1 MGASKTVG
9 KGIELVDT
17 FLKELNKPAKG
28 AQKVLPAAERAANLE
43 AFLSKSQVREPLY
56 HATPKDIKAFKPGGD
71 DPTLSGRAIWTT
83 TSKTNQPAQH
93 NIGSRKAEFREG
105 VNVMPLHGRA
115 ERPLMLDDPGM
126 VDWAQEVF
134 AGGSREFPEL
144 LPDQWLKEVKD
155 AGYDSVI
162 LADPHGRGDPH
173 EVIFFE
179 PTQLKSAIGNRG
191 TYDIN
196 DPDLNMAMGGEV
208 HMGAGGTAKKGI
220 ELLEDLLREVNK
232 PVKAVAK
239 AAPVAPTLLPAVPT
253 VQAPTVM
260 IPSRLNE
267 LKEAV
272 RKSKGEYGARRVERA
287 ADEIPNL
294 EALYN
299 NQALRSAFKGDNAQA
314 LMTMNPRNFEHYARP
329 LDERFTDEFS
339 TRHGRNGQQ
348 MSYREYMEDYLPNVG
363 GFDDVPFLMINKE
376 EIGLPLTPFL
386 TGHEGRH
393 RNRVLA
399 NKGEGAGL
407 VQLLPEGDLRTEL
420 PRKSQEEYI
429 EALRKELGLTDNL
442 VYPEK
447 YSEPGESVFDNQIQR
462 PAIKLPDI
470 YAEGG
475 EVHMMGGGRP
485 PRKTTLEEDLKS
497 FKDPALAL
505 ADMLAGKLRGTTAA
519 ATGFYGDIEDLVR
532 KYGKGLPA
540 NVIRAL
546 LPTREGKETLLPTVE
561 EMDAM
566 LPPVVPEG
574 AGRSKQM
581 ADIANTL
588 GMANPLAPTAGAA
601 VVKGAKVAAPII
613 KAGALD
619 LAASRPAQAAVER
632 LGELTG
638 AGPMYAVKRE
648 QHTLHPRG
656 KPLGSE
662 KIRSLAERIAP
673 QTQGEFVRKSKDP
686 KETRSV
692 EDKSLKQFK
701 AEQSMPMVVESN
713 IPIGSPPEFNPI
725 GYEGNVIV
733 GVPGDPTLG
742 GVLSVEELGPTRG
755 TRQLR
760 QVGDV
765 VLDEPVQ
772 LYGGP
777 EYGLDNDKA
786 FWASNLTA
794 ARGVQN
800 LVNDLGLD
808 RPVLGQ
814 YIKMGPG
821 SENFAQHNLDALLS
835 VMQPHNLSREKK
847 DALAEM
853 IRRGYPEGKKGQK
866 TFESFSGFDDPNQV
880 MLESSIDSDL
890 RKWIAESLKMP
901 KNMKPFEMPEG
912 RYVATAITNPELRN
926 LETGVSGFAVGEM
939 RPGSDLLL
947 GPHPSYSHDIPGTL
961 IGRTRHPLPV
971 ELAFPDTYQRTT
983 EELVNKPKGT
993 NHFGLFKMSGPRQ
1006 LIDNQYVDEINEY
1019 LNQMKRLTGKKEGGE
1034 VHMSTAG
1041 AVGKALE
1048 KTTPVVDKA
1057 IKDIAEGLRGYI
1069 DPIATKIADWNW
1081 RPLSDVRQDVPL
1093 TEIPDYIQKGYG
1105 DFMTEQAKRAA
1116 AGDLNT
1122 RDLIKAYT
1130 ITRSSVNRAGLPYN
1144 TATKTGMKLPRT
1156 TEKLI
1161 RPEGAFS
1168 EWLGSPAG
1176 QRYLDDAVLGKF
1188 DEKDLEDMVTRFTPF
1203 GMPAVLA
1210 DDMRYAARTLSP
1222 KGPTIS
1228 AEITAPADVYRD
1240 TSQQIRGIG
1249 PAKSGFMASLLGRGD
1264 FPTFD
1269 ARQVNLHTGQG
1280 TKQAKKYMTRGYGE
1294 GGEEAVARLADRQRA
1309 MNMSIDPALAP
1320 FYQHLTHHAV
1330 WDALDN
1336 SKVTHDDLM
1345 RAMRGY
1351 AEGGD
1356 VKADFFID
1364 PSSYAEAKSKEMYP
1378 KKKSEWTERDAAR
1391 HMLASGMMAQKFGPT
1406 AAKMAGLAHEHF
1418 NAPVKTLGY
1427 ALGLNK
1433 MPADYEQDLHNNA
1446 LGIDL
1451 AKRAATQEEL
1461 ERLIKEMTS
1470 KSSKTQTVGVPFIG
1484 EPKNA
1489 ARLSDY

>member
-1 MGASKTVG
+1 MGAGKTVKG
-9 KGIELVDT
+9 GIELVET

-71 DPTLSGRAIWTT
+71 DPTMSGRAIWTT

-115 ERPLMLDDPGM
+115 ERPLMLDDPVM
-126 VDWAQEVF
+126 VDWAQSVF
-134 AGGSREFPEL
+134 AGGSKEFPEL

-191 TYDIN
+191 TYDID
-196 DPDLNMAMGGEV
+196 DPDLNMA
-208 HMGAGGTAKKGI
+208 I
-220 ELLEDLLREVNK
+220 
-232 PVKAVAK
+232 
-239 AAPVAPTLLPAVPT
+239 
-253 VQAPTVM
+253 
-260 IPSRLNE
+260 
-267 LKEAV
+267 
-272 RKSKGEYGARRVERA
+272 
-287 ADEIPNL
+287 
-294 EALYN
+294 
-299 NQALRSAFKGDNAQA
+299 
-314 LMTMNPRNFEHYARP
+314 
-329 LDERFTDEFS
+329 
-339 TRHGRNGQQ
+339 
-348 MSYREYMEDYLPNVG
+348 
-363 GFDDVPFLMINKE
+363 
-376 EIGLPLTPFL
+376 
-386 TGHEGRH
+386 
-393 RNRVLA
+393 
-399 NKGEGAGL
+399 
-407 VQLLPEGDLRTEL
+407 
-420 PRKSQEEYI
+420 
-429 EALRKELGLTDNL
+429 
-442 VYPEK
+442 
-447 YSEPGESVFDNQIQR
+447 
-462 PAIKLPDI
+462 
-470 YAEGG
+470 GG

-485 PRKTTLEEDLKS
+485 PKKTTLEEDLKS
-497 FKDPALAL
+497 FKDPAMGL
-505 ADMLAGKLRGTTAA
+505 ADMLAGAARGTTAT
-519 ATGFYGDIEDLVR
+519 ATGFYGDIEDLIR

-588 GMANPLAPTAGAA
+588 GMANPLAPAAGELGIRA
-601 VVKGAKVAAPII
+601 VKSALPLVK
-613 KAGALD
+613 D
-619 LAASRPAQAAVER
+619 LATSRPAQAAVER

-648 QHTLHPRG
+648 QSTLHPRG

-662 KIRSLAERIAP
+662 KIQSLAERIAP

-701 AEQSMPMVVESN
+701 AEQSMPMVVEN
-713 IPIGSPPEFNPI
+713 NTPIGSPSEFNPS

-786 FWASNLTA
+786 FWASNLMA

-800 LVNDLGLD
+800 LVNDLGFD

-847 DALAEM
+847 DALTEM

-880 MLESSIDSDL
+880 MLESSMDSDL

-939 RPGSDLLL
+939 RPGADLLL

-961 IGRTRHPLPV
+961 IGRTRHPLPI
-971 ELAFPDTYQRTT
+971 ELAFPDTYQKTT

-993 NHFGLFKMSGPRQ
+993 QHFGLFKMSGPRQ

-1019 LNQMKRLTGKKEGGE
+1019 LDQMKRLTGKKEGG
-1034 VHMSTAG
+1034 
-1041 AVGKALE
+1041 AVMM
-1048 KTTPVVDKA
+1048 
-1057 IKDIAEGLRGYI
+1057 
-1069 DPIATKIADWNW
+1069 AD
-1081 RPLSDVRQDVPL
+1081 
-1093 TEIPDYIQKGYG
+1093 G
-1105 DFMTEQAKRAA
+1105 
-1116 AGDLNT
+1116 
-1122 RDLIKAYT
+1122 
-1130 ITRSSVNRAGLPYN
+1130 
-1144 TATKTGMKLPRT
+1144 
-1156 TEKLI
+1156 
-1161 RPEGAFS
+1161 
-1168 EWLGSPAG
+1168 GS
-1176 QRYLDDAVLGKF
+1176 
-1188 DEKDLEDMVTRFTPF
+1188 
-1203 GMPAVLA
+1203 
-1210 DDMRYAARTLSP
+1210 
-1222 KGPTIS
+1222 
-1228 AEITAPADVYRD
+1228 
-1240 TSQQIRGIG
+1240 
-1249 PAKSGFMASLLGRGD
+1249 
-1264 FPTFD
+1264 
-1269 ARQVNLHTGQG
+1269 
-1280 TKQAKKYMTRGYGE
+1280 
-1294 GGEEAVARLADRQRA
+1294 
-1309 MNMSIDPALAP
+1309 
-1320 FYQHLTHHAV
+1320 
-1330 WDALDN
+1330 
-1336 SKVTHDDLM
+1336 
-1345 RAMRGY
+1345 
-1351 AEGGD
+1351 
-1356 VKADFFID
+1356 ADFFID

-1391 HMLASGMMAQKFGPT
+1391 HMLAAGMMAQKFGPT
-1406 AAKMAGLAHEHF
+1406 VAKMAGLAHEHF

-1427 ALGLNK
+1427 ALGIGK

-1451 AKRAATQEEL
+1451 AKRAVTQEEL
-1461 ERLIKEMTS
+1461 ERFIKEMTS
-1470 KSSKTQTVGVPFIG
+1470 KSSKTKTEGVPFIG

>member
-1 MGASKTVG
+1 MGAEQVFHGTNKEKEILKNKKFDINKDERNVG
-9 KGIELVDT
+9 GVWTTKDKNYADWLASQKEDGIPSVMELELLKAKEAEEFDI
-17 FLKELNKPAKG
+17 LKEGIRVAD
-28 AQKVLPAAERAANLE
+28 E
-43 AFLSKSQVREPLY
+43 
-56 HATPKDIKAFKPGGD
+56 
-71 DPTLSGRAIWTT
+71 
-83 TSKTNQPAQH
+83 
-93 NIGSRKAEFREG
+93 IG
-105 VNVMPLHGRA
+105 A
-115 ERPLMLDDPGM
+115 ERPANAIE
-126 VDWAQEVF
+126 AQELLS
-134 AGGSREFPEL
+134 GGYG
-144 LPDQWLKEVKD
+144 W
-155 AGYDSVI
+155 DSVVSD
-162 LADPHGRGDPH
+162 LLH
-173 EVIFFE
+173 ESNAPNLRITNFHDNWHSNPDYVTEAFVS
-179 PTQLKSAIGNRG
+179 K
-191 TYDIN
+191 
-196 DPDLNMAMGGEV
+196 DPDLLRLPEAAFDPFRKDAATAALFGVAAPDLLAQEQEKAMGGEV
-208 HMGAGGTAKKGI
+208 HMARGGA
-220 ELLEDLLREVNK
+220 
-232 PVKAVAK
+232 
-239 AAPVAPTLLPAVPT
+239 
-253 VQAPTVM
+253 
-260 IPSRLNE
+260 
-267 LKEAV
+267 
-272 RKSKGEYGARRVERA
+272 
-287 ADEIPNL
+287 
-294 EALYN
+294 
-299 NQALRSAFKGDNAQA
+299 
-314 LMTMNPRNFEHYARP
+314 
-329 LDERFTDEFS
+329 
-339 TRHGRNGQQ
+339 
-348 MSYREYMEDYLPNVG
+348 
-363 GFDDVPFLMINKE
+363 
-376 EIGLPLTPFL
+376 TP
-386 TGHEGRH
+386 
-393 RNRVLA
+393 
-399 NKGEGAGL
+399 K
-407 VQLLPEGDLRTEL
+407 
-420 PRKSQEEYI
+420 
-429 EALRKELGLTDNL
+429 
-442 VYPEK
+442 
-447 YSEPGESVFDNQIQR
+447 
-462 PAIKLPDI
+462 
-470 YAEGG
+470 
-475 EVHMMGGGRP
+475 
-485 PRKTTLEEDLKS
+485 KTTLEEDLKS

-505 ADMLAGKLRGTTAA
+505 ADMLAGAARGTTAT
-519 ATGFYGDIEDLVR
+519 ATGFYGDIEDLIR

-540 NVIRAL
+540 NVIRML

-566 LPPVVPEG
+566 LPPVVPKG
-574 AGRSKQM
+574 AGRSTQV

-588 GMANPLAPTAGAA
+588 GMANPLAPTAVAA
-601 VVKGAKVAAPII
+601 VKPVAKAA
-613 KAGALD
+613 ARGALD
-619 LAASRPAQAAVER
+619 LATSRPAQAAVER

-648 QHTLHPRG
+648 QSTLHPRG

-701 AEQSMPMVVESN
+701 AEQSMPMVVEN
-713 IPIGSPPEFNPI
+713 NTPIGSPSEFNPS

-777 EYGLDNDKA
+777 EYGLDKDKA

-847 DALAEM
+847 DALTEM
-853 IRRGYPEGKKGQK
+853 IRRGYPQGKKGQK

-880 MLESSIDSDL
+880 MLESSLDSDL

-939 RPGSDLLL
+939 RPGADLLL

-961 IGRTRHPLPV
+961 IGRTRHPLPI
-971 ELAFPDTYQRTT
+971 ELAFPDTYQKTT
-983 EELVNKPKGT
+983 EELINKPKGT
-993 NHFGLFKMSGPRQ
+993 QHFGLFKMSGPRQ

-1019 LNQMKRLTGKKEGGE
+1019 LDQMKRLTGKKEGGA
-1034 VHMSTAG
+1034 VDMAAG
-1041 AVGKALE
+1041 GVAKKALE
-1048 KTTPVVDKA
+1048 KATPVVDKA
-1057 IKDIAEGLRGYI
+1057 IKDLAEGLRGYI
-1069 DPIATKIADWNW
+1069 DPIATKISEWNW
-1081 RPLSDVRQDVPL
+1081 RPMTDVRQDVPD
-1093 TEIPDYIQKGYG
+1093 TEVPEYIQKGYG
-1105 DFMTEQAKRAA
+1105 DFMAEQAKRAA
-1116 AGDLNT
+1116 AGDLNA

-1130 ITRSSVNRAGLPYN
+1130 ITRSSVNRGGLPYN
-1144 TATKTGMKLPRT
+1144 TATKTGMQLPRT
-1156 TEKLI
+1156 QGLV
-1161 RPEGAFS
+1161 RPEGAFA
-1168 EWLGSPAG
+1168 EWLGSKAG
-1176 QRYLDDAVLGKF
+1176 QRYLDQAVKGSF
-1188 DEKDLEDMVTRFTPF
+1188 TESDLEDMVTRFAPF

-1210 DDMRYAARTLSP
+1210 DDMRYAARSLSP
-1222 KGPTIS
+1222 KGATIS
-1228 AEITAPADVYRD
+1228 SDVMASPEVYREV
-1240 TSQQIRGIG
+1240 SQQLKGIG

-1264 FPTFD
+1264 YPTFD
-1269 ARQVNLHTGQG
+1269 ARQIRLHTGQG
-1280 TKQAKKYMTRGYGE
+1280 GKDAAKYMTRGKGV

-1309 MNMSIDPALAP
+1309 MDMSLDPSLDP
-1320 FYQHLTHHAV
+1320 FYQHLVHHTV
-1330 WDALDN
+1330 WDKLGN
-1336 SKVTHDDLM
+1336 EQTTHDDLVK
-1345 RAMRGY
+1345 AMRGY
-1351 AEGGD
+1351 ADGGD

-1391 HMLASGMMAQKFGPT
+1391 HMLAAGMMAQKFGPT
-1406 AAKMAGLAHEHF
+1406 VAKMSGLAHEHL
-1418 NAPVKTLGY
+1418 NAPIKTLGY

-1470 KSSKTQTVGVPFIG
+1470 KSSKTQTAGVPFIG